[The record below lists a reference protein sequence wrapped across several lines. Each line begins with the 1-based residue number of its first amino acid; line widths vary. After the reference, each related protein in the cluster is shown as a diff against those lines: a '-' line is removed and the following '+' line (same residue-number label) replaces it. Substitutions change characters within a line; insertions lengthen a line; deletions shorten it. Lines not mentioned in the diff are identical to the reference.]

1 MTLAQERSALQ
12 QYSWPGNVRELK
24 NAADYYMLLGELPKG
39 IGFTKLLRQEMT
51 RPDGESKPTD
61 MKGFV
66 LDIIK
71 AHTDTDSGIGR
82 TAILWELSKRG
93 VKLSDDKARKLL
105 HGLQQEGLIE
115 IGKGRRGCRA
125 I

>member
-1 MTLAQERSALQ
+1 
-12 QYSWPGNVRELK
+12 
-24 NAADYYMLLGELPKG
+24 
-39 IGFTKLLRQEMT
+39 
-51 RPDGESKPTD
+51 
-61 MKGFV
+61 MKFLV